1 MKKLLVTSGILL
13 LVLAVAFPVFCDE
26 PQKSRHGRGYG
37 YGCEW
42 GPGYGGGGSHMMGPG
57 YGPGMHRGG
66 WGMYGRGRMI
76 HSGWERGHGP
86 RDWQSM
92 EPEQRE
98 KWEKMRSKY
107 QMETL
112 ELRKQ
117 LVTKQMELE
126 TLWDQPDVDQKKVEK
141 LSDEVAELQAELG
154 KKHDKYLLQCRK
166 DFGDKGW
173 RCPGGW

>member
-1 MKKLLVTSGILL
+1 MDDMKSFLLATGL
-13 LVLAVAFPVFCDE
+13 LVLTLSVASFAFSDE
-26 PQKSRHGRGYG
+26 PQEARHGRGYG
-37 YGCEW
+37 YGW
-42 GPGYGGGGSHMMGPG
+42 GSGHMMGPG
-57 YGPGMHRGG
+57 YGSGMHGGG
-66 WGMYGRGRMI
+66 WGMHGRGHMMDR
-76 HSGWERGHGP
+76 GWGKGHGP

-173 RCPGGW
+173 NCPGGW